1 MPMPE
6 LFWGVDGRTHRLG
19 PDGQALC
26 RTQIDNSRDP
36 VQRAVS
42 GCSVCDI
49 KLRDRDVLQGFRQR
63 AADQAAA
70 AGYDPGAAPDRSRR
84 PTAGGSR
91 YLPIALV
98 ALAALL
104 IWTLVR

>member
-1 MPMPE
+1 MPLPL

-26 RTQIDNSRDP
+26 RTQIDNSREP
-36 VQRAVS
+36 VERRVS
-42 GCSVCDI
+42 GCAVCDI

-70 AGYDPGAAPDRSRR
+70 AGYDAGDPQTTYRR
-84 PTAGGSR
+84 PARSGAR
-91 YLPIALV
+91 FLPLALV
-98 ALAALL
+98 ALAVLL
-104 IWTLVR
+104 IWPLVR

>member
-1 MPMPE
+1 MPMPL

-26 RTQIDNSRDP
+26 HTQIDNSREP
-36 VQRAVS
+36 VERWVS
-42 GCSVCDI
+42 GCAVCDI

-70 AGYDPGAAPDRSRR
+70 AGYDPAGLRR
-84 PTAGGSR
+84 PIGGGSR
-91 YLPIALV
+91 FLPIALV
-98 ALAALL
+98 ALAVLL
-104 IWTLVR
+104 LWTLLR

>member
-1 MPMPE
+1 ML

-26 RTQIDNSRDP
+26 HTQIDNSREP
-36 VQRAVS
+36 VERWVS
-42 GCSVCDI
+42 GCMVCDI

-70 AGYDPGAAPDRSRR
+70 AGYDPADHRAYRR
-84 PTAGGSR
+84 PVGGGR
-91 YLPIALV
+91 FLPIALL
-98 ALAALL
+98 ALAVLL
-104 IWTLVR
+104 IWTLLR

>member
-1 MPMPE
+1 ML

-36 VQRAVS
+36 VERRVS
-42 GCSVCDI
+42 GCAVCDI

-70 AGYDPGAAPDRSRR
+70 AGYDPHATYRR
-84 PTAGGSR
+84 PVGSGAR
-91 YLPIALV
+91 FLPIALV
-98 ALAALL
+98 ALAVLL